1 MTSGQRL
8 ERDLPR
14 ILDELAVSPY
24 PDYIDNVLAVAAHRR
39 QRPRWAFP
47 ERWLQMTTFSA
58 RAATVPRLPLRIAIL
73 VLLLVVAL
81 AVGAALLTGSRRH
94 GPPPFGRAANGLVAY
109 SAHGDIYTVDPAT
122 GVSRAIVA
130 GPEMDINPRWS
141 RDGTHVAFERKA
153 QGDSGPGFVYVA
165 RPDGTDL
172 VRMATAAPLANIF
185 DYEFSPDG
193 TRVMISY
200 GVQTDGPIVD
210 YGVLPSGSWAVLIAA
225 ADGSAV
231 RSLDLGFPNPGVAWR
246 PPLGHELLFVDNDDG
261 SSSCCAIHV
270 VSAAGGTPR
279 TILGPRPF
287 RSRAHL
293 SWSPDGS
300 QIAFDEWDNSAP
312 DWTVQTHIIKA
323 DGTGERI
330 LPTPP
335 GATWQASEGWSNDG
349 TRLLVFRGYH
359 QDQTGAQP
367 VVVSVDGSKAEVPI
381 TVPGVTFSPTE
392 THTWEWAP
400 DDSYILGTPDGGS
413 SALPQV
419 MLDPVAGTSRTLPW
433 TSVSLPSTQRDAP

>member
-1 MTSGQRL
+1 MTVAQRS

-24 PDYIDNVLAVAAHRR
+24 PDYIDSVLAASARRR
-39 QRPRWAFP
+39 QRPPWTFP
-47 ERWLQMTTFSA
+47 ERWLSMSTFTA
-58 RAATVPRLPLRIAIL
+58 RAATVPRTPLRIVALVAVIL
-73 VLLLVVAL
+73 VAL
-81 AVGAALLTGSRRH
+81 AVGAALLIGSRRQV
-94 GPPPFGRAANGLVAY
+94 PPPFGRAANGLVAY

-122 GVSRAIVA
+122 GVSRAIVT
-130 GPEMDINPRWS
+130 GPETDINPRWS
-141 RDGTHVAFERKA
+141 RDGTRLAFERKA

-165 RPDGTDL
+165 RADGSDPIK
-172 VRMATAAPLANIF
+172 MATAAPLADIF

-193 TRVMISY
+193 TRLLIAY
-200 GVQTDGPIVD
+200 GVGADQIVD
-210 YGVLPSGSWAVLIAA
+210 YGVLGSGNWAVLMAA
-225 ADGSAV
+225 TDGSAV
-231 RSLDLGFPNPGVAWR
+231 RALDVGTPLPNVAWR
-246 PPLGHELLFVDNDDG
+246 PPLGHELMFMDANDG
-261 SSSCCAIHV
+261 SIHLL
-270 VSAAGGTPR
+270 SADGGAPR

-287 RSRAHL
+287 RARAHP

-300 QIAFDEWDNSAP
+300 LIAFDEWDPNAAT
-312 DWTVQTHIIKA
+312 WTVQTHIIKA
-323 DGTGERI
+323 DGTGERT

-335 GATWQASEGWSNDG
+335 GATWQASESWSNDG

-359 QDQTGAQP
+359 ADQAGAQP
-367 VVVSVDGSKAEVPI
+367 VVVSVDGTQPEVPI

-413 SALPQV
+413 AALPQV
-419 MLDPVAGTSRTLPW
+419 MLDPVKGTSRTLPW